1 MVVLADI
8 QSSNAQIATSLPE
21 GMVALFVGATSGIG
35 EATLKQFAKHA
46 ARPRVYFVGRKHE
59 AANRIIAECE
69 TLNPEGKYIFISADI
84 SLLCNVDEVCRDIK
98 ARERALNLLVLTPG
112 IATIHNETPEGLRK
126 ITSLLYFARM
136 RFIVNLLPLLQQA
149 TSLRRVVTV
158 GAAGSEGPIDTTDFE
173 GRKLSAPL
181 FRGHITSLTTVA
193 FEKLAEKA
201 PTVSFI
207 NTHPRAV
214 QTGITR
220 EVDNV
225 RMWIVWL
232 ALLLFGRWIC
242 IPAIESEER
251 HLFVATSAKYPAR
264 DGDDGV
270 PLSEGVA
277 VARGI
282 DGMLRGGVYSVTSD
296 GESSDNA
303 IKVLKDLREMG
314 IGEIVWRYTESQFKR
329 ITGVNAV

>member
-1 MVVLADI
+1 MVVLANI
-8 QSSNAQIATSLPE
+8 QSSNARIATSLPE

-46 ARPRVYFVGRKHE
+46 ARPRVYFVGRKQE

-69 TLNPEGKYIFISADI
+69 TLNPEGTYIFISADV
-84 SLLCNVDEVCRDIK
+84 SLLSNVDEVCRDIK
-98 ARERALNLLVLTPG
+98 DKERALNLLVLTPG
-112 IATIHNETPEGLRK
+112 VATIHNETPEGLRK

-149 TSLRRVVTV
+149 TSLRRVITV

-193 FEKLAEKA
+193 LEELAEKA

-207 NTHPRAV
+207 NTHPGAV

-220 EVDNV
+220 EVDNL

-242 IPAIESEER
+242 IPAKESGER
-251 HLFVATSAKYPAR
+251 HLFVATSARYPAR

-270 PLSEGVA
+270 SLSEGVM
-277 VARGI
+277 VARGV
-282 DGMLRGGVYSVTSD
+282 DGEVGGGVYSVTSN
-296 GESSDNA
+296 GESSNDA
-303 IKVLKDLREMG
+303 INVLKGFREMG

-329 ITGVNAV
+329 ITGVGAA

>member
-8 QSSNAQIATSLPE
+8 QSSNVQIATSLPE

-46 ARPRVYFVGRKHE
+46 ARPRLYFVGRKQE

-69 TLNPEGKYIFISADI
+69 TLNPEGKYIFISADV
-84 SLLCNVDEVCRDIK
+84 SLLCNVDEICRHIK
-98 ARERALNLLVLTPG
+98 DKERALNLLVLTPG

-149 TSLRRVVTV
+149 TSLRRVITV
-158 GAAGSEGPIDTTDFE
+158 GAAGSEGPIDTADFE

-193 FEKLAEKA
+193 LETLAEKA

-207 NTHPRAV
+207 NTHPGAV

-220 EVDNV
+220 EVDNL

-242 IPAIESEER
+242 IPAIESGER

-270 PLSEGVA
+270 PLSEGLV
-277 VARGI
+277 VARGV
-282 DGMLRGGVYSVTSD
+282 DGEVGEGVYSVTSD
-296 GESSDNA
+296 GESLDNA
-303 IKVLKDLREMG
+303 IEVLKGLREMG
-314 IGEIVWRYTESQFKR
+314 IGEIIWRYTESQFKR